1 MKLRT
6 RLVATVTAVI
16 TVASGLIGT
25 FSVTTAYQNSITEI
39 DAGLRQV
46 LAAPRDEVLF
56 AKGALNFF
64 ADDVIV
70 PVALGVVL
78 NDGSIAVVRAAGSV
92 YEPLPFPELTT
103 TELGEA
109 QIEPITVL
117 SSNPNYRVLV
127 AEGGPGVDLIAAAP
141 LSSVQEQINLLLWRT
156 ALAVIFIS
164 IIAGVLVWW
173 FVSTN
178 LAPVSEMVSTADA
191 IAGGDLN
198 RRVPQ
203 TEPGSEIGVLA
214 SALNRMISSLQYS
227 VSQRAESEQQMRRFL
242 GDASH
247 ELRTPLTVIRGYA
260 EILNSDATT
269 TAAHRLEQRILQ
281 WQALYAEW
289 MDLESP
295 LAKAPSRS
303 QEAIAALISSRS
315 ATG

>member
-178 LAPVSEMVSTADA
+178 LAPVS
-191 IAGGDLN
+191 
-198 RRVPQ
+198 
-203 TEPGSEIGVLA
+203 
-214 SALNRMISSLQYS
+214 
-227 VSQRAESEQQMRRFL
+227 
-242 GDASH
+242 
-247 ELRTPLTVIRGYA
+247 
-260 EILNSDATT
+260 
-269 TAAHRLEQRILQ
+269 
-281 WQALYAEW
+281 
-289 MDLESP
+289 
-295 LAKAPSRS
+295 
-303 QEAIAALISSRS
+303 
-315 ATG
+315 